1 MAGNGTDCLAHAR
14 QAGGNADRETLA
26 VTVCQNCGS
35 RRFRADRSMA
45 GRLVCQNCGLAAG
58 SRAERFTPHSS
69 RRSNAKRWLVILL
82 IAVIV
87 LVVVTS

>member
-1 MAGNGTDCLAHAR
+1 MAVN
-14 QAGGNADRETLA
+14 
-26 VTVCQNCGS
+26 VCQNCGS
-35 RRFRADRSMA
+35 RRFRADRSMG
-45 GRLVCQNCGLAAG
+45 GRLVCQSCGLAAG
-58 SRAERFTPHSS
+58 ARAARSTPHSS

>member
-1 MAGNGTDCLAHAR
+1 
-14 QAGGNADRETLA
+14 
-26 VTVCQNCGS
+26 
-35 RRFRADRSMA
+35 MA

-58 SRAERFTPHSS
+58 SRATQSTSHSR

>member
-1 MAGNGTDCLAHAR
+1 
-14 QAGGNADRETLA
+14 
-26 VTVCQNCGS
+26 
-35 RRFRADRSMA
+35 MA

-58 SRAERFTPHSS
+58 SRAVRSAPRS
-69 RRSNAKRWLVILL
+69 RRRNNTKRWLVILL

>member
-1 MAGNGTDCLAHAR
+1 
-14 QAGGNADRETLA
+14 
-26 VTVCQNCGS
+26 
-35 RRFRADRSMA
+35 MA
-45 GRLVCQNCGLAAG
+45 GRLVCQSCGLAAG
-58 SRAERFTPHSS
+58 SRAARSTPQSR

>member
-1 MAGNGTDCLAHAR
+1 MTHWLRPGKLVKR
-14 QAGGNADRETLA
+14 YRETLA

-45 GRLVCQNCGLAAG
+45 GRLICQNCGLAAG
-58 SRAERFTPHSS
+58 SRAVRFTTRSK

>member
-1 MAGNGTDCLAHAR
+1 
-14 QAGGNADRETLA
+14 
-26 VTVCQNCGS
+26 
-35 RRFRADRSMA
+35 MA

-58 SRAERFTPHSS
+58 SRAVRSTPCTS
-69 RRSNAKRWLVILL
+69 RRNNRKRWLVVLL

>member
-1 MAGNGTDCLAHAR
+1 M
-14 QAGGNADRETLA
+14 A

-35 RRFRADRSMA
+35 RRFRSDRSMG
-45 GRLVCQNCGLAAG
+45 GRLVCQDCGTPAG
-58 SRAERFTPHSS
+58 SRAIGATPRSS
-69 RRSNAKRWLVILL
+69 RRNNGKLWLVILL

>member
-1 MAGNGTDCLAHAR
+1 
-14 QAGGNADRETLA
+14 
-26 VTVCQNCGS
+26 
-35 RRFRADRSMA
+35 MA

-58 SRAERFTPHSS
+58 SRAGRSAPDSS
-69 RRSNAKRWLVILL
+69 RRSTGTKKRWLVILL

>member
-1 MAGNGTDCLAHAR
+1 M
-14 QAGGNADRETLA
+14 A

-35 RRFRADRSMA
+35 RRFRADRSMG
-45 GRLVCQNCGLAAG
+45 GRLVCQHCGLAAG
-58 SRAERFTPHSS
+58 SRAARSTPHSS

>member
-1 MAGNGTDCLAHAR
+1 
-14 QAGGNADRETLA
+14 
-26 VTVCQNCGS
+26 
-35 RRFRADRSMA
+35 MA

-58 SRAERFTPHSS
+58 SRAVRYTPQSS
-69 RRSNAKRWLVILL
+69 RRSNKKRWMVILL

>member
-1 MAGNGTDCLAHAR
+1 
-14 QAGGNADRETLA
+14 
-26 VTVCQNCGS
+26 
-35 RRFRADRSMA
+35 MA
-45 GRLVCQNCGLAAG
+45 GRLVCQNCGLAAD
-58 SRAERFTPHSS
+58 SRAARSTPQSR

>member
-1 MAGNGTDCLAHAR
+1 
-14 QAGGNADRETLA
+14 
-26 VTVCQNCGS
+26 
-35 RRFRADRSMA
+35 MA
-45 GRLVCQNCGLAAG
+45 GRLVCQNCGLAVG
-58 SRAERFTPHSS
+58 SRAARSIPHSR

>member
-1 MAGNGTDCLAHAR
+1 M
-14 QAGGNADRETLA
+14 A

-35 RRFRADRSMA
+35 RRLRADRSMA
-45 GRLVCQNCGLAAG
+45 GRLICQNCGIAAG
-58 SRAERFTPHSS
+58 NRAVRSTT
-69 RRSNAKRWLVILL
+69 RSNAKRWLVILL

>member
-1 MAGNGTDCLAHAR
+1 MTHWLRPGKLVKHT
-14 QAGGNADRETLA
+14 DRETLA

-58 SRAERFTPHSS
+58 SRAARSTPHSR

>member
-1 MAGNGTDCLAHAR
+1 
-14 QAGGNADRETLA
+14 
-26 VTVCQNCGS
+26 
-35 RRFRADRSMA
+35 MA

-58 SRAERFTPHSS
+58 SRAARSTPHSR

-82 IAVIV
+82 IAVIL

>member
-1 MAGNGTDCLAHAR
+1 
-14 QAGGNADRETLA
+14 
-26 VTVCQNCGS
+26 
-35 RRFRADRSMA
+35 MA

-58 SRAERFTPHSS
+58 SRAGRSAPGSS
-69 RRSNAKRWLVILL
+69 RRSNGTKKRWLVILL

>member
-1 MAGNGTDCLAHAR
+1 
-14 QAGGNADRETLA
+14 
-26 VTVCQNCGS
+26 
-35 RRFRADRSMA
+35 MA

-58 SRAERFTPHSS
+58 SRASRSTPRSN

-82 IAVIV
+82 IAVIL

>member
-1 MAGNGTDCLAHAR
+1 
-14 QAGGNADRETLA
+14 
-26 VTVCQNCGS
+26 
-35 RRFRADRSMA
+35 MA

-58 SRAERFTPHSS
+58 TRAVRSTPHT
-69 RRSNAKRWLVILL
+69 RRPSNTKRWLVILL

>member
-1 MAGNGTDCLAHAR
+1 
-14 QAGGNADRETLA
+14 
-26 VTVCQNCGS
+26 
-35 RRFRADRSMA
+35 MA
-45 GRLVCQNCGLAAG
+45 GRLVCQHCGLAAG
-58 SRAERFTPHSS
+58 SRAARSTPHSR

>member
-1 MAGNGTDCLAHAR
+1 
-14 QAGGNADRETLA
+14 
-26 VTVCQNCGS
+26 
-35 RRFRADRSMA
+35 MA

-58 SRAERFTPHSS
+58 SRAVRSAPRTG
-69 RRSNAKRWLVILL
+69 RRNNTKRWLVILL

>member
-1 MAGNGTDCLAHAR
+1 
-14 QAGGNADRETLA
+14 
-26 VTVCQNCGS
+26 
-35 RRFRADRSMA
+35 MA

-58 SRAERFTPHSS
+58 SRAIRSTPRSS
-69 RRSNAKRWLVILL
+69 RRSTGAGKRWLVILL

>member
-1 MAGNGTDCLAHAR
+1 
-14 QAGGNADRETLA
+14 
-26 VTVCQNCGS
+26 
-35 RRFRADRSMA
+35 MA
-45 GRLVCQNCGLAAG
+45 GRLICQNCGLAAG
-58 SRAERFTPHSS
+58 SRAVRSITRSN

>member
-1 MAGNGTDCLAHAR
+1 M
-14 QAGGNADRETLA
+14 TLA

-58 SRAERFTPHSS
+58 SRAVSS
-69 RRSNAKRWLVILL
+69 TSRSTSRSNRKLWLVILL
-82 IAVIV
+82 VAVIL
-87 LVVVTS
+87 LVVITS

>member
-1 MAGNGTDCLAHAR
+1 M
-14 QAGGNADRETLA
+14 A

-35 RRFRADRSMA
+35 RRFLADRSMA

-58 SRAERFTPHSS
+58 SRAGRSAPGSS
-69 RRSNAKRWLVILL
+69 RRSTGTKKRWLVILL

>member
-1 MAGNGTDCLAHAR
+1 M
-14 QAGGNADRETLA
+14 QKILA
-26 VTVCQNCGS
+26 VTICQNCGS

-58 SRAERFTPHSS
+58 SRAVRSTPRTS
-69 RRSNAKRWLVILL
+69 RRNNTKRWLVILL